1 MPVYRI
7 YTIGKDGHIAGP
19 PVIIDAADDQGAR
32 QKAKRVLD
40 GHAIEVWNGTRRIA
54 KFDPLH
60 R

>member
-7 YTIGKDGHIAGP
+7 YTIGKDGHIARP